1 MKDEWFTLTQFFQE
15 MANLVK
21 LAAETATKFTEVARD
36 VRRHEGSVGMGEVNK
51 IRAFAMDAATV
62 WYVVQRLATGYV
74 EFSEKHLMGPIA
86 LLPAMLVLDKE
97 EDKHKIQEHKISI
110 MKGCKE
116 AHSALKLIQMN
127 EKREFD
133 RDLKARMITV
143 EEDFSN
149 LTDV

>member
-1 MKDEWFTLTQFFQE
+1 

-21 LAAETATKFTEVARD
+21 LAAETTTKFTEVARD

-51 IRAFAMDAATV
+51 IRAFAMDEATV

-86 LLPAMLVLDKE
+86 LLVRLDKE

-116 AHSALKLIQMN
+116 AQSALKLIQMN

-143 EEDFSN
+143 MHEFGF
-149 LTDV
+149 

>member
-1 MKDEWFTLTQFFQE
+1 MDE
-15 MANLVK
+15 
-21 LAAETATKFTEVARD
+21 
-36 VRRHEGSVGMGEVNK
+36 
-51 IRAFAMDAATV
+51 ATV

-86 LLPAMLVLDKE
+86 LLVRLDKE

-116 AHSALKLIQMN
+116 AQSALKLIQMN

-143 EEDFSN
+143 MHEFGF
-149 LTDV
+149 